1 MKLRQVE
8 VLLGQRMP
16 WIDVIRQINVTEQL
30 SELERIDKNNE
41 RFRQA
46 ASDLALDK
54 LILSEATRRNF

>member
-16 WIDVIRQINVTEQL
+16 WIDAIRQINVTEQL

-54 LILSEATRRNF
+54 LILSEAIRRNF